1 MGILHPVYQRL
12 KKINTENLIKV
23 YTMDLS
29 MIEVETKLKIDGIEH
44 IEERINEL
52 IGAYKGEKTE
62 IDLYFD
68 HPNIQILSGGCA
80 LRVRDA
86 NGKYRLT
93 YKGPKK
99 DDETTSRDEIE
110 IGIESAGEMI
120 KILDELGFYE
130 VCEVKKLRKTYLLN
144 DLIIT
149 LDNVDALGEFIEVEG
164 KASNDREFEEKK
176 DEIFK
181 LLKKLGLP
189 IEEISQKSY
198 LEMLLDGKRG

>member
-1 MGILHPVYQRL
+1 MV
-12 KKINTENLIKV
+12 
-23 YTMDLS
+23 LS

-44 IEERINEL
+44 IEERVKEL
-52 IGAYKGEKTE
+52 MGDYQGEKTE

-68 HPNIQILSGGCA
+68 HPDIQILSGGGA
-80 LRVRDA
+80 LRVRDS

-99 DDETTSRDEIE
+99 DDETTSREEIE
-110 IGIESAGEMI
+110 IGIESAREMI

-130 VCEVKKLRKTYLLN
+130 ICEVKKLRKTYLLN

-149 LDNVDALGEFIEVEG
+149 LDNVADLGEFIEVEG

-176 DEIFK
+176 GEIFK
-181 LLKKLGLP
+181 LLKKLGLST
-189 IEEISQKSY
+189 EEISQRSY
-198 LEMLLDGKRG
+198 LEMLLREKKGLSDIVQGDMISYE

>member
-1 MGILHPVYQRL
+1 
-12 KKINTENLIKV
+12 
-23 YTMDLS
+23 MDLP
-29 MIEVETKLKIDGIEH
+29 MIEVETKLKIDRVEP
-44 IEERINEL
+44 IEERIKEL
-52 IGAYKGEKTE
+52 SGNYKGEKTE

-80 LRVRDA
+80 LRVREAD
-86 NGKYRLT
+86 GKYRLT

-99 DDETTSRDEIE
+99 DDETTSREEIE
-110 IGIESAGEMI
+110 IGIESAMEMI

-130 VCEVKKLRKTYLLN
+130 ICEVKKLRKTYLLK

-164 KASNDREFEEKK
+164 KASNDQEFEEKK
-176 DEIFK
+176 GEIFK
-181 LLKKLGLP
+181 LLKKLGLSTG
-189 IEEISQKSY
+189 EISQRSY

>member
-1 MGILHPVYQRL
+1 
-12 KKINTENLIKV
+12 
-23 YTMDLS
+23 
-29 MIEVETKLKIDGIEH
+29 MIEVETKLKIDCVET
-44 IEERINEL
+44 IEERIKEL
-52 IGAYKGEKTE
+52 SGDYKGEKTE

-68 HPNIQILSGGCA
+68 HPDMQILSGECA

-86 NGKYRLT
+86 SGKYRLT

-110 IGIESAGEMI
+110 IGIESASEMI

-130 VCEVKKLRKTYLLN
+130 LCQVKKLRKTYLLK

-149 LDNVDALGEFIEVEG
+149 LDDVMDLGEFIEVEG
-164 KASNDREFEEKK
+164 KASNDREFKEKK

-181 LLKKLGLP
+181 LLKKLRLSTDA
-189 IEEISQKSY
+189 ISQRSY
-198 LEMLLDGKRG
+198 LEMLLDEKKGLSNI

>member
-1 MGILHPVYQRL
+1 MD
-12 KKINTENLIKV
+12 TENLI
-23 YTMDLS
+23 TLQIMDLS
-29 MIEVETKLKIDGIEH
+29 MIEVETKLKIDRVEH
-44 IEERINEL
+44 TEERIKEL

-68 HPNIQILSGGCA
+68 HPNIPILSGGCA

-86 NGKYRLT
+86 DGKYRLT

-99 DDETTSRDEIE
+99 DDETTSRTEIE
-110 IGIESAGEMI
+110 IEIESAGEMI
-120 KILDELGFYE
+120 EILDELGFYE
-130 VCEVKKLRKTYLLN
+130 ICKVKKLRKTYLLK

-149 LDNVDALGEFIEVEG
+149 LDNVDTLGDFIEVEG

-181 LLKKLGLP
+181 LLKKLGLST
-189 IEEISQKSY
+189 EAISQMSY
-198 LEMLLDGKRG
+198 LEMLLDGKKGLNNI